1 METFIGKMVLNHS
14 GKNPNSG
21 DKKNQWALR
30 IEETTHVKSSGRIFF
45 WTFGKHM
52 AMGWYLGAQAMKMA
66 ISIGFLGHKLG
77 SMI

>member
-1 METFIGKMVLNHS
+1 METFIGEMVM
-14 GKNPNSG
+14 NPS
-21 DKKNQWALR
+21 DRKPEFQTQLVIKQ
-30 IEETTHVKSSGRIFF
+30 I
-45 WTFGKHM
+45 GKHM